1 MNKLDAVNT
10 VLMAQGLNPVSTLE
24 GDLPRDAQTALA
36 LLDQTTRTFQNE
48 KFFFNTE
55 MNYTLSVNELGEVTY
70 PEELIRFV
78 VPGQRWVEMREGRL
92 YDRRAQSFTSFTSAV
107 SGHAMFVLEWDR
119 LPTEAQNYVAN
130 KTARLA
136 YESFM
141 GTDDTRDNLFREE
154 MTARTVFEQADTDQ
168 AGYTML
174 SDPLI
179 PYVQGSDYYPPSP
192 RNLWN

>member
-1 MNKLDAVNT
+1 
-10 VLMAQGLNPVSTLE
+10 
-24 GDLPRDAQTALA
+24 
-36 LLDQTTRTFQNE
+36 
-48 KFFFNTE
+48 
-55 MNYTLSVNELGEVTY
+55 
-70 PEELIRFV
+70 
-78 VPGQRWVEMREGRL
+78 
-92 YDRRAQSFTSFTSAV
+92 
-107 SGHAMFVLEWDR
+107 MFVLEWDR

-179 PYVQGSDYYPPSP
+179 PYVQGSDYYPPAP